1 MTNRILPIILM
12 FSLIFFAFSSSA
24 LAEQELELEDGNY
37 YTLYDEDNNI
47 LLRTGI
53 VIHVGDKFID
63 HNNIH
68 YVVFEVDP
76 ENYKAYARR
85 LNDDEI
91 TKPTFSDFAQLEGA
105 DEQRIGL
112 YYTHSGESY
121 VPTDGYA
128 QTDQRRGGI
137 YAVGEV
143 FASALGEFDIEVIND
158 RTTHFPY
165 SGSYRRSRR
174 TASRLLERDLDA
186 IFDIHRDATPVDAYL
201 EEIEG
206 EQVTQILIVVGNQN
220 PARSVNEEFAWQLKA
235 VADEEIPNLVKGI
248 FYARGGYNQDLH
260 PRSLLLE
267 IGAHTNRREHAERG
281 AELFASIV
289 AQTLYGEITAPDAIK
304 QLEED
309 PDALVDEDAEED
321 DGPGA
326 PLVQSTTDHGGT
338 GGGGLIRGLITVVL
352 LSVIGGGGYLLI
364 SVGDTR
370 EIERKIKGFFT
381 KEFAN
386 TLVGKRGRRRK

>member
-1 MTNRILPIILM
+1 MFIMYTLPA
-12 FSLIFFAFSSSA
+12 FA
-24 LAEQELELEDGNY
+24 EEELQDGNY
-37 YTLYDEDNNI
+37 YTLYDENNNI

-63 HNNIH
+63 HNNFH
-68 YVVFEVDP
+68 YLVIKVDP
-76 ENYKAYARR
+76 DNFKAYARR
-85 LNDDEI
+85 LKDDEI

-105 DEQRIGL
+105 DQQRIGL

-121 VPTDGYA
+121 IPTDGYA
-128 QTDQRRGGI
+128 QTDKRRGGI
-137 YAVGEV
+137 YAVGKV
-143 FASALGEFDIEVIND
+143 FAMALEEFDIDVIND

-174 TASRLLERDLDA
+174 TANRILDRGVDA

-201 EEIEG
+201 EEIDG
-206 EQVTQILIVVGNQN
+206 QKLTQILIVVGNQN
-220 PARSVNEEFAWQLKA
+220 PSRSLNEEFAWQLKA
-235 VADEEIPNLVKGI
+235 VADDQIPNLVKGI
-248 FYARGGYNQDLH
+248 FYGRGSYNQDLH
-260 PRSLLLE
+260 PRALLLE

-289 AQTLYGEITAPDAIK
+289 ARTLYGELTAPDAIE

-309 PDALVDEDAEED
+309 PDALVDEDADED
-321 DGPGA
+321 DTPGA

-338 GGGGLIRGLITVVL
+338 GGGGLVRGLITVVL
-352 LSVIGGGGYLLI
+352 LTIIGGGGYLLI

-386 TLVGKRGRRRK
+386 SLVGKKGGKKK

>member
-1 MTNRILPIILM
+1 MTNKILPIILI
-12 FSLIFFAFSSSA
+12 FSLIFFAGNTPA
-24 LAEQELELEDGNY
+24 HAEKELEDGNY

-47 LLRTGI
+47 LLRTAI

-68 YVVFEVDP
+68 YLVIKVDP
-76 ENYKAYARR
+76 ESFKAYARR

-91 TKPTFSDFAQLEGA
+91 TKPTFSDFSQLEGA

-143 FASALGEFDIEVIND
+143 FASALEEFDIEVIND

-174 TASRLLERDLDA
+174 TASNILNQDVDA
-186 IFDIHRDATPVDAYL
+186 IFDIHRDATPVDAYR
-201 EEIEG
+201 EVIDG

-248 FYARGGYNQDLH
+248 FYGRGSYNQDLH
-260 PRSLLLE
+260 PRALLLE
-267 IGAHTNRREHAERG
+267 IGAHTNRREEAERG
-281 AELFASIV
+281 AELFASVV
-289 AQTLYGEITAPDAIK
+289 AQTLYGELTAPDATE

-321 DGPGA
+321 DTPGA

-338 GGGGLIRGLITVVL
+338 GGGGLVRGLITVAL
-352 LSVIGGGGYLLI
+352 LTIIGGGGYLLI

-386 TLVGKRGRRRK
+386 TLVGKRNRKRK